1 METPHFPG
9 AIPSPEPSPEQETAG
24 EEQQNG
30 KTGNTIFS
38 CLDRTEREF
47 LRCLLSGK
55 PWKELL
61 RTEHRTLAMVV
72 DSVNEKLFDYF
83 NDTAV
88 IFHDDTPE
96 LPDEYAEELKGE
108 IGS

>member
-1 METPHFPG
+1 
-9 AIPSPEPSPEQETAG
+9 
-24 EEQQNG
+24 
-30 KTGNTIFS
+30 
-38 CLDRTEREF
+38 
-47 LRCLLSGK
+47 
-55 PWKELL
+55 
-61 RTEHRTLAMVV
+61 MVV